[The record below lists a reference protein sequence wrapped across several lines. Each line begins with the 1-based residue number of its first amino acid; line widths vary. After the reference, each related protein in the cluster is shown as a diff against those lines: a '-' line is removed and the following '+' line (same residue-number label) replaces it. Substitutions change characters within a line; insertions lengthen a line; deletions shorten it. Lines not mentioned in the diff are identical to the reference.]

1 MSSTPSAIR
10 AVRRVRPG
18 RAADADLLF
27 DAPGPRG
34 RRRIAILSGIAILVV
49 VALVAAAL
57 HQLALAGQ
65 LAYPK
70 WRFFLGQSIVLFLGR
85 ALGGTLAVTAVSA
98 LLSFPLG
105 ILLGWAR
112 MGAGPVGRRV
122 VGTWVD
128 MMRAVPMLLLIYFF
142 LLAVP
147 RFGLTLPPFWM
158 LTIPIVMCTSA
169 TTAEVFRSGVLAL
182 DRGQTEAAQA
192 LGLNRGQTMRLVL
205 APQALRLMLPTLV
218 TQLVTILKDSS
229 LGYAVSYAE
238 LMYAG
243 KVLIT
248 STAQNY
254 KLDVYVPAY
263 IIIAL
268 LYVVMNWSL
277 GALARSIEARTR

>member
-34 RRRIAILSGIAILVV
+34 RRRIAILSGIATLVV
-49 VALVAAAL
+49 VALIAAAL
-57 HQLALAGQ
+57 HQLALEGQ

-147 RFGLTLPPFWM
+147 RFGLTLLPFWM

-192 LGLNRGQTMRLVL
+192 LGLSRGQTMQLIL

>member
-34 RRRIAILSGIAILVV
+34 RRRIAILSGIATLVV
-49 VALVAAAL
+49 VALIAAAL
-57 HQLALAGQ
+57 HQLALEGQ

-147 RFGLTLPPFWM
+147 RFGLTLPSFWM
-158 LTIPIVMCTSA
+158 LVIPIVMCTSA

-192 LGLNRGQTMRLVL
+192 LGLSRGQTMQLIL